1 MKNRGIWIIEDSPPA
16 PLQRRGE
23 CNFVNYCSHLS
34 DSLKATI
41 SSLPDSPGIYR
52 YYNHE
57 GTLIYVGKAKSLKKR
72 VASYFNKQAQYNRK
86 TEKLV
91 SEIDRIEFTL
101 TNSEFDA
108 LLLEN
113 NFIKQN
119 QPKYNIL
126 LKDDKTFPYL
136 CIFKERFPRII
147 STRKYHPKQ
156 GEYFGPYSSVV
167 SMKAVLEL
175 VRQLYS
181 IRTCNFLL
189 SQENIEQKKF
199 KVCLEYHIGNCKG
212 PCEGLQDEGS
222 YSDDIAQVRNILK
235 GNLRVVEEAFVKR
248 MKEAS
253 ASLEFEKAAHYKHK
267 LELLERFQSKSLV
280 VNRKLTN
287 IDVATITSSPSA
299 AFINYMQVKE
309 GAIVFSK
316 NTEIKKKLDESD
328 EEILSLVVQ
337 DMRSTF
343 HSRHPEVFTNLPLR
357 VKSDAFENIV
367 PRIGD
372 KKKLVD
378 LSLKNALFLKK
389 EKEINQEEKK
399 AKKNK
404 VLHLMQEHLRLLH
417 YPKIIECFDNSN
429 LQGTTPVAS
438 MVRFVD
444 GKPDK
449 KGYRH
454 FNIKTVTGPN
464 DFASMKEIVS
474 RRYKRIMEEQS
485 EYPNLIIVDG
495 GKGQLSSACEALKE
509 LDLYG
514 KIPIIGIA
522 KKLEEIYYPEDPLP
536 LLISKKSPA
545 LHLIQRIRDEAH
557 RYAITFHRQKRSK
570 TTFTTELES
579 IQGIGKKK
587 ADKLL
592 AHFKSLKKIN
602 EASLDELTKIAGKKA
617 AELIKGESGK

>member
-1 MKNRGIWIIEDSPPA
+1 MFPDK
-16 PLQRRGE
+16 
-23 CNFVNYCSHLS
+23 
-34 DSLKATI
+34 LKEAI

-52 YYNHE
+52 YYNRE
-57 GTLIYVGKAKSLKKR
+57 EELIYVGKAKSLKKR
-72 VASYFNKQAQYNRK
+72 VSSYFNKQSQYNRK

-91 SEIDRIEFTL
+91 SEIARIEFTM

-136 CIFKERFPRII
+136 CILKERFPRII
-147 STRKYHPKQ
+147 YTRKYLPKQ
-156 GEYFGPYSSVV
+156 GEYFGPYTSVV

-181 IRTCNFLL
+181 IRTCSLSL

-212 PCEGLQDEGS
+212 PCEGLQEEAN
-222 YSDDIAQVRNILK
+222 YLEEIVQARNILK
-235 GNLRVVEEAFVKR
+235 GDLSVVEDEFSRR
-248 MKEAS
+248 MNEAS
-253 ASLEFEKAAHYKHK
+253 ASLEFEKAGLYKYK
-267 LELLERFQSKSLV
+267 LELVEKFQTKSLV
-280 VNRKLTN
+280 VNRKLTD
-287 IDVATITSSPSA
+287 IDVITITSSETH
-299 AFINYMQVKE
+299 AFINYLQIKE
-309 GAIVFSK
+309 GSIIFSK
-316 NTEIKKKLDESD
+316 NIEVKKKLDEAD
-328 EEILSLVVQ
+328 EDILSLVVQ
-337 DMRSTF
+337 ELRSTYQ
-343 HSRHPEVFTNLPLR
+343 SNNPEVYTNRTLT
-357 VKSDAFENIV
+357 VKSDEFENVV
-367 PRIGD
+367 PQIGD

-378 LSLKNALFLKK
+378 LSLKNALYLKK
-389 EKEINQEEKK
+389 EKEIDKEEQK

-404 VLHLMQEHLRLLH
+404 VLHIMQENLRLLN

-429 LQGTTPVAS
+429 FQGTNPVAS

-454 FNIKTVTGPN
+454 FNIKTVTGPD
-464 DFASMKEIVS
+464 DFASMKEIVG
-474 RRYKRIMEEQS
+474 RRYKRIMEEES
-485 EYPNLIIVDG
+485 EYPQLIIVDG
-495 GKGQLSSACEALKE
+495 GKGQLSSACEALQE
-509 LDLYG
+509 LGLYG

-522 KKLEEIYYPEDPLP
+522 KRLEEIYYPEDSVP

-545 LHLIQRIRDEAH
+545 LLLIQRIRDEAH
-557 RYAITFHRQKRSK
+557 RFAITFHRQKRSK
-570 TTFTTELES
+570 STFVTELES
-579 IQGIGKKK
+579 IPGIGKKT

-592 AHFKSLKKIN
+592 AHFKSVKKIK
-602 EASLDELTKIAGKKA
+602 EADLEELTQVAGEKA
-617 AELIKGESGK
+617 AKKIKELPPN